1 MSLRAQLHLV
11 WRRLARSPGFA
22 AMSVATLAIGIAA
35 NAAIFTVVNA
45 VLLRPLPVPASEQLV
60 VLQHVVPGLAQLSEL
75 PMSDALYFLYARE
88 SRTLEGVSLFSNAQA
103 SFTGA
108 DNPQRV
114 PAAAVTAS
122 FFEVMRTP
130 PRIGRAFTEADER
143 RGAPPVAIVSDGLW
157 HARYGAD
164 PTVVGRL
171 VDLGG
176 ERTEIV
182 GVMPAVLAFAFPEVE
197 LWVPQ
202 PLDETD
208 TTLGGFGMIGMAR
221 MADGATLEQVR
232 AELVTMTS
240 NLVEVF
246 PDEGAAKILGNAG
259 FRPIPE
265 PAHELMVGDVEVALW
280 MLLGAV
286 GVLLLIACANV
297 ANLFLAR
304 AEARHQEVA
313 VRFALGES
321 RGRLMASF
329 LMESVT
335 LGLAAGI
342 VALPVALG
350 VTRALVGFG
359 PEGLPRLAE
368 ISVDGVVLAFGLGVS
383 IVAGLLFGVLPA
395 LRAGAIA
402 ASDCVAGGMRGATAG
417 RRRHLARRGLVVA
430 QIALALTLLVGSGLA
445 VRSFQRMMAVDP
457 GLDPVDV
464 LTLGVAI
471 PAGEYATADARLA
484 FHRGVIDGLLTV
496 PGVTTAAAA
505 STVPLSGTVQGS
517 GHWFEGDVRTEG
529 DLPAVFMTKRISPGY
544 FTTLGIDLL
553 KGRDFERLD
562 HERGRPVVIVSR
574 SVAETYWP
582 GESALGKGITS
593 GDRPDDAE
601 GWFRIIG
608 VVDDVTEV
616 ALHEAPPEMAYYPLS
631 DTGRT
636 DGVPNSLSYLIRG
649 AGADRLTTP
658 AREVVRRIDP
668 SLPVSDI
675 ETLETIV
682 ARASRERSFVTSVL
696 IIAGGLALLL
706 GSVGLY
712 GVISYMVAQRRQE
725 IAIRMA
731 VGASIADVRRL
742 VFHEAGLLAVAG
754 TLLGAGAAVAVTR
767 RLQALWYETS
777 PLDPTVFLAVS
788 ALLVGVCLLASWVP
802 ARRAAL
808 IDPAGALSAE

>member
-1 MSLRAQLHLV
+1 
-11 WRRLARSPGFA
+11 
-22 AMSVATLAIGIAA
+22 
-35 NAAIFTVVNA
+35 
-45 VLLRPLPVPASEQLV
+45 
-60 VLQHVVPGLAQLSEL
+60 
-75 PMSDALYFLYARE
+75 
-88 SRTLEGVSLFSNAQA
+88 
-103 SFTGA
+103 
-108 DNPQRV
+108 
-114 PAAAVTAS
+114 
-122 FFEVMRTP
+122 
-130 PRIGRAFTEADER
+130 
-143 RGAPPVAIVSDGLW
+143 
-157 HARYGAD
+157 
-164 PTVVGRL
+164 
-171 VDLGG
+171 
-176 ERTEIV
+176 
-182 GVMPAVLAFAFPEVE
+182 
-197 LWVPQ
+197 
-202 PLDETD
+202 
-208 TTLGGFGMIGMAR
+208 
-221 MADGATLEQVR
+221 
-232 AELVTMTS
+232 
-240 NLVEVF
+240 
-246 PDEGAAKILGNAG
+246 
-259 FRPIPE
+259 
-265 PAHELMVGDVEVALW
+265 
-280 MLLGAV
+280 
-286 GVLLLIACANV
+286 
-297 ANLFLAR
+297 
-304 AEARHQEVA
+304 
-313 VRFALGES
+313 
-321 RGRLMASF
+321 
-329 LMESVT
+329 
-335 LGLAAGI
+335 
-342 VALPVALG
+342 
-350 VTRALVGFG
+350 
-359 PEGLPRLAE
+359 
-368 ISVDGVVLAFGLGVS
+368 
-383 IVAGLLFGVLPA
+383 
-395 LRAGAIA
+395 
-402 ASDCVAGGMRGATAG
+402 
-417 RRRHLARRGLVVA
+417 
-430 QIALALTLLVGSGLA
+430 
-445 VRSFQRMMAVDP
+445 
-457 GLDPVDV
+457 
-464 LTLGVAI
+464 
-471 PAGEYATADARLA
+471 
-484 FHRGVIDGLLTV
+484 
-496 PGVTTAAAA
+496 
-505 STVPLSGTVQGS
+505 
-517 GHWFEGDVRTEG
+517 
-529 DLPAVFMTKRISPGY
+529 MTKRISPGY

-553 KGRDFERLD
+553 EGRDFERLD

-742 VFHEAGLLAVAG
+742 VFREAGLLAVAG

-767 RLQALWYETS
+767 RLQAFLYETS